1 MWMKLSNNMVAS
13 VDNAT
18 KSATYSIID
27 GFSGYN
33 QIRMKTV
40 RFCSKQLRDKSLS
53 KQSKGNPGYA
63 SA

>member
-1 MWMKLSNNMVAS
+1 MVAS

-63 SA
+63 NA